1 MEDPGFIEKS
11 PPEPFHTPSDET
23 NNDNPLGSLDNNDI
37 MNCENSEAG
46 SSAGPEVPPL
56 VFAGDRGETPNLE
69 NESDTVILEGEGGI
83 GNTNQSNN
91 GESILVP
98 DKMADRLETSR
109 DAETISTDVSC
120 PEISVGETD
129 LHRGNSESNICENDR
144 LGGDETSIQYS
155 ESDGT
160 DHEETNHTDNNN
172 TNCNGIMDGVA
183 SVEGRNEPTKTSD
196 LESEQNVNPQ
206 PKSLL
211 QSSSVFNERISSD
224 GGSVE
229 IAEEAEEECSVND
242 NIGDRISPP
251 LDDGNNSENN
261 IQHSKEVSTSS
272 SLTVETKDTL
282 ESLPAVESSVLV
294 SHPNDS
300 QSTLIPTNEEPALNR
315 PSFDSNGDNAK
326 SVLPNGS
333 ELTQSNVKTAAD
345 VEDDLLSE
353 LAAELDEVVPE
364 QKVCDVAVSEDLP
377 SSEME
382 SSTQGDGDSF
392 DVGDDIMK
400 MRRLV
405 GEWKKKYCHAE
416 AKLQSLQAT
425 ATAKAHQDDVIKE
438 ERAKVAEEIKKE
450 TEAVRKVHLLRIQEL
465 EKEVEQRKKENAA
478 ARDRQISHDTAA
490 KKAIN
495 KLQHEMIQRVDQV
508 KRMYEDA
515 VKEKENMVIRYA
527 KSEKENLDLKKAKEE
542 VEKKRRDAGQGLE
555 VIASHNKQ
563 LKAERTK
570 LIGDLDNKD
579 MEIAKLQKEKEEMQ
593 DDVSSVGIK
602 VKWAQNKLK
611 TELESH
617 KETKLKLT
625 KTEQRLQEAK
635 EETEQIRK
643 NCQEMIRTY
652 QESEEIRSNSLDIQL
667 KEKEEELKLHFQEK
681 EDHMELHN
689 TRLKELTAL
698 KKAHHDTLAELDS
711 LKVKAT
717 CLEDE
722 RQHTESLL
730 AQFKGLL
737 NSQKEENRKLTRQ
750 MDELKSLKRQLDESK
765 ENVEVLEKTIA
776 SRKEDEKDLESEL
789 GRSREKESELL
800 QFTERMTAKNAALHS
815 DNNLLSAKVDKLS
828 EECRKL
834 TSQLEESNSQNS
846 QLTADLNQEKQY
858 REREAALLSA
868 RLSEKTKTL
877 DQVKVQL
884 DDAKDEMK
892 TLKRKNAANLKDLTR
907 QLHLAKKRI
916 ESLESDGS
924 GAPVNKD
931 TFSSESRTSS
941 TGSLDTLGNSALN
954 GGTVNIS
961 SGSSGGGSVGRQEDS
976 PQSSQ
981 DHTVAIA
988 GGNDFPGIDKAML
1001 VDRIVR
1007 LQKQMQRKAE
1017 KIEFLQEH
1025 NSQLIEELQKKS
1037 KIIQQYIMRE
1047 EAGALVPAVSDAN
1060 KAQMSKQSGIMASV
1074 YRSHSV
1080 DPNMTLDL
1088 SLEINRKLQAVL
1100 EDTLL
1105 KNITLK
1111 ENIDTLGQEIA
1122 RLSEEAQFTSRK
1134 RQNNSR
1140 IK

>member
-1 MEDPGFIEKS
+1 MEDPEFIEES
-11 PPEPFHTPSDET
+11 PPEPFHTPSDQT

-37 MNCENSEAG
+37 MNGEDSEAG

-56 VFAGDRGETPNLE
+56 VSAGDREETPNLE
-69 NESDTVILEGEGGI
+69 NESDTVILKGEGGI

-91 GESILVP
+91 GESILVT
-98 DKMADRLETSR
+98 DKMADHLETSR
-109 DAETISTDVSC
+109 DAETISTDVPC

-129 LHRGNSESNICENDR
+129 LHKGNSESNICENDR

-155 ESDGT
+155 ESNGT
-160 DHEETNHTDNNN
+160 GHVN

-183 SVEGRNEPTKTSD
+183 SDEGMNEPTKTSD

-229 IAEEAEEECSVND
+229 IAEEAEEICSVND
-242 NIGDRISPP
+242 KDNIGDMISP
-251 LDDGNNSENN
+251 LDDGNNLENN
-261 IQHSKEVSTSS
+261 IQHSKEVSASS
-272 SLTVETKDTL
+272 SLTIETNDTL
-282 ESLPAVESSVLV
+282 ESLPAVESSTLV
-294 SHPNDS
+294 SHSKDC
-300 QSTLIPTNEEPALNR
+300 QSTPMQTNEEPALNR
-315 PSFDSNGDNAK
+315 PSFDHKGDKAK
-326 SVLPNGS
+326 SDLSNGS

-392 DVGDDIMK
+392 DVGDDVMK

-425 ATAKAHQDDVIKE
+425 ATAKAHQNDVIKE

-515 VKEKENMVIRYA
+515 VKDKENMVIRYA

-542 VEKKRRDAGQGLE
+542 IEKKRRDAGQGLE

-579 MEIAKLQKEKEEMQ
+579 MEIAKLEKEKEEMQ

-643 NCQEMIRTY
+643 NCQEMICTY

-815 DNNLLSAKVDKLS
+815 DNNVLGSKVDKLT

-834 TSQLEESNSQNS
+834 TSQVEESNSQIS

-907 QLHLAKKRI
+907 QLHLAKKRM

-941 TGSLDTLGNSALN
+941 TGSLDTLGNSTLN

-1047 EAGALVPAVSDAN
+1047 EAGALIPAVSDEN